1 MCFPPL
7 RACSRSSDDL
17 WSVRNSEDYQVQLT
31 VAECLADLAL
41 SGKRLLNVAQQ
52 EKMKEA
58 CQQNVGKEEEQISV
72 ESGYREDIH
81 RLRRSVK
88 DLLSYAMCDDDE
100 LPAVASNRWDHP

>member
-1 MCFPPL
+1 M
-7 RACSRSSDDL
+7 
-17 WSVRNSEDYQVQLT
+17 QLT

-58 CQQNVGKEEEQISV
+58 CQQNAGKEEEQISV

-100 LPAVASNRWDHP
+100 LPAVPSKRWDHP